1 MESRSTI
8 PSIAIKLM
16 ASTST
21 STSIAT
27 NMMAST
33 STAKILMAS
42 TSTAAKL
49 MASTIQVQVPQKTLM
64 ASTVQ
69 VQVLFKSK
77 SKNVFQD
84 VYSQALIKFV
94 TFLWPICNII
104 CVNFSRESRWIVNT
118 SHWEPSLSSLTGG
131 EIIISG
137 GETCA
142 PHRARLQGFVPGKVR
157 EGASPRKFWNFNVLK
172 CSFLHSEGVSNLKY
186 SVTSMYHVEK

>member
-1 MESRSTI
+1 MASPSPSHSTN
-8 PSIAIKLM
+8 LM

-21 STSIAT
+21 STS
-27 NMMAST
+27 
-33 STAKILMAS
+33 TAKILMASTSTS